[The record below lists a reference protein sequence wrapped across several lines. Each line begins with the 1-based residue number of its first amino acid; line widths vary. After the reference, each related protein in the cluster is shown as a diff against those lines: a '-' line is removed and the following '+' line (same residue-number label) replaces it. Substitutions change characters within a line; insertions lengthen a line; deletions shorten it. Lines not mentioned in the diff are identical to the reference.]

1 MILNFDPALV
11 IYGLVGLLVI
21 LAAAFIGE
29 IIEGITG

>member
-11 IYGLVGLLVI
+11 ICGLVGLLVI

-29 IIEGITG
+29 IIEGVIG

>member
-29 IIEGITG
+29 IIEGMTG